1 MGLRRGFKAEA
12 NGWARELR
20 SELGLR
26 PIDPLCP
33 WKLCEFLEIPLIPL
47 NRFAVANPL
56 QVGYLYG
63 DKGQKEF
70 SAVTLMEGR
79 RRIVI
84 YNDAHERK
92 RQASDLAHEAAHAL
106 LHHPTHA
113 LLNAQGNR
121 HYEREIEE
129 EASWLGPAL
138 LISDEAAVHIAA
150 HMTVAEASDHY
161 SASREVVL
169 MRVNVCGARKRV
181 A

>member
-1 MGLRRGFKAEA
+1 MSLRRGFKAEA
-12 NGWARELR
+12 NGWSRDLR
-20 SELGLR
+20 GELGLR

-33 WKLCEFLEIPLIPL
+33 RKLCQFLDIPLISL
-47 NRFAVANPL
+47 SQFAVTNPA
-56 QVGYLYG
+56 QVAYLYS
-63 DKGQKEF
+63 DKGQQEF
-70 SAVTLMEGR
+70 SAVTLMRGR

-84 YNDAHERK
+84 YNDGHERK
-92 RQASDLAHEAAHAL
+92 RQASDLAHEVAHAL

-138 LISDEAAVHIAA
+138 LISDEAAVHIVARMTIAA
-150 HMTVAEASDHY
+150 ASDY
-161 SASREVVL
+161 YGASREVVQ
-169 MRVNVCGARKRV
+169 MRVNVSGARKRV